1 MKYQIK
7 FLIFLQKTYEVYEY
21 NDWNPLI
28 FLPERAISVADFTGR
43 KKKSLSLLTGLMI
56 QKTQNDVLYMVMV
69 ALERQLSF

>member
-28 FLPERAISVADFTGR
+28 FLPERAISVADLQDEKR
-43 KKKSLSLLTGLMI
+43 
-56 QKTQNDVLYMVMV
+56 NH
-69 ALERQLSF
+69 